1 MNLDIKLHKKDLP
14 DEIKFSDK
22 IAIDCEFTGLN
33 IERDRLCILQI
44 SSGKHDAHIIQL
56 DKDNYHAPNLKS
68 ILSDKKLNKLFHFA
82 RADLLFIKK
91 YLEVDVENINCTKI
105 MSKIARSYS
114 DKHGLKDLI
123 KEFIGVDI
131 SKQLQTSDFGG
142 ELSDKQL
149 KYCAQDV
156 IYLHQ
161 IYDSLKK
168 ILERE
173 KRNVL
178 YEKTIKFI
186 QTEEFS
192 INFEIFS
199 SLNELISSNSK

>member
-33 IERDRLCILQI
+33 IERDRLCLLQI
-44 SSGKHDAHIIQL
+44 SSGKNDAHIIQL
-56 DKDNYHAPNLKS
+56 DGDNYDAKNLKK
-68 ILSDKKLNKLFHFA
+68 ILSDKSLNKLFHFA

-91 YLEVDVENINCTKI
+91 FLNVEVENVDCTKI

-123 KEFIGVDI
+123 KEFIGIDI

-142 ELSDKQL
+142 QLTDKQL

-156 IYLHQ
+156 IYLHK
-161 IYDSLKK
+161 IYESLNN
-168 ILERE
+168 ILIRE
-173 KRNVL
+173 KRISL
-178 YEKTIKFI
+178 YEKTVKFI
-186 QTEEFS
+186 NTRVDLDLASFKEDIWS
-192 INFEIFS
+192 H
-199 SLNELISSNSK
+199 

>member
-1 MNLDIKLHKKDLP
+1 MNLDIKLHKHDLP

-33 IERDRLCILQI
+33 IQRDRLCLVQI
-44 SSGKHDAHIIQL
+44 STGQNDAHIIQL
-56 DKDNYHAPNLKS
+56 DKDNYNAPNLTN
-68 ILSDKKLNKLFHFA
+68 ILNNERINKLFHFA

-91 YLEVDVENINCTKI
+91 YLGVDVKNINCTKI

-123 KEFIGVDI
+123 KEFIGIDV

-142 ELSDKQL
+142 DLTDKQL

-156 IYLHQ
+156 IYLHK
-161 IYDSLKK
+161 IYNHLKK

-173 KRNVL
+173 KRINL
-178 YEKTIKFI
+178 YESTIKFI
-186 QTEEFS
+186 NTRV
-192 INFEIFS
+192 
-199 SLNELISSNSK
+199 ELDFASFKEDIWSH

>member
-1 MNLDIKLHKKDLP
+1 MNLDIKLHKEDLP
-14 DEIKFSDK
+14 DEITFSDK

-33 IERDRLCILQI
+33 IQRDRLCLLQI
-44 SSGKHDAHIIQL
+44 SSGKNDAHIIQL
-56 DKDNYHAPNLKS
+56 NKDNYNAPNLKNVLANEN
-68 ILSDKKLNKLFHFA
+68 INKLFHFA

-91 YLEVDVENINCTKI
+91 YLEVDIKNVNCTKI

-123 KEFIGVDI
+123 KEFIGIDV

-142 ELSDKQL
+142 ELSEKQI

-156 IYLHQ
+156 VYLHK

-173 KRNVL
+173 NRLGL
-178 YEKTIKFI
+178 YNNTIKFI
-186 QTEEFS
+186 NTRV
-192 INFEIFS
+192 
-199 SLNELISSNSK
+199 ELDFASFKEDIWSH

>member
-1 MNLDIKLHKKDLP
+1 MNLDIKLHKQDLP

-33 IERDRLCILQI
+33 VERDRLCLLQI
-44 SSGKHDAHIIQL
+44 SSGENDAHIIQL
-56 DKDNYHAPNLKS
+56 NKDNYDAPNLKK
-68 ILSDKKLNKLFHFA
+68 ILSDKNIIKLFHFA

-91 YLEVDVENINCTKI
+91 YLEVDVKNVHCTKV

-123 KEFIGVDI
+123 KEFIGIDI

-142 ELSDKQL
+142 ELSYKQL

-156 IYLHQ
+156 VYLHK
-161 IYDSLKK
+161 IYASLKK

-173 KRNVL
+173 KRIDL
-178 YEKTIKFI
+178 YNETIMFI
-186 QTEEFS
+186 NTRVKLDFAS
-192 INFEIFS
+192 FKDDIWS
-199 SLNELISSNSK
+199 H

>member
-1 MNLDIKLHKKDLP
+1 MNLDIKLHKEDLP
-14 DEIKFSDK
+14 DEIAFSDK

-33 IERDRLCILQI
+33 IQRDRLCLLQI
-44 SSGKHDAHIIQL
+44 SSGNNDAHIIQL
-56 DKDNYHAPNLKS
+56 NKDNYNAPNLKNVLANEN
-68 ILSDKKLNKLFHFA
+68 INKLFHFA

-91 YLEVDVENINCTKI
+91 YLEVDIKNVNCTKI

-123 KEFIGVDI
+123 REFIGIDV

-142 ELSDKQL
+142 ELTEKQI

-156 IYLHQ
+156 VYLHK

-173 KRNVL
+173 KRLWL
-178 YEKTIKFI
+178 YNNTNKFI
-186 QTEEFS
+186 NTRV
-192 INFEIFS
+192 
-199 SLNELISSNSK
+199 ELDFASFKEDIWSH